1 MKQKACFLDRDGTIN
16 YDPGYLGDPEKVK
29 LLDGVAEGISLLK
42 NSFNFKIIV
51 VSNQSGIS
59 RGLISEDQVNAVNKK
74 INRLLAAENAAI
86 DDFYLCAYHPDFSE
100 PKLTGCRKP
109 SPEMILKA
117 AEDHGIDL
125 SGSYMAG
132 DKATDVLC
140 GKNAGVKTI
149 LIAGE
154 ETKKELKLL
163 KIDNIYPNFV
173 AANFSA
179 ACKFIIDDL
188 SGDLIDK

>member
-1 MKQKACFLDRDGTIN
+1 MIKQRAFFLDRDGTIN
-16 YDPGYLGDPEKVK
+16 FDPGYLGDPGKVK
-29 LLDGVAEGISLLK
+29 LLDGVAKGISLLK

-59 RGLISEDQVNAVNKK
+59 RGLITEKQVNAVNAK
-74 INRLLAAENAAI
+74 INELLQKENAAV
-86 DDFYLCAYHPDFSE
+86 DAFYICAYHPDFSDSR
-100 PKLTGCRKP
+100 LIGCRKP
-109 SPEMILKA
+109 SPEMIIKA
-117 AEDHGIDL
+117 AEDHQIDL
-125 SGSYMAG
+125 GRSYIAG
-132 DKATDVLC
+132 DRASDVVS

-149 LIAGE
+149 LISDD

-188 SGDLIDK
+188 SGDFN